1 MWICADLLA
10 LADWVLCE
18 LLWTSGSTP
27 GRTSGTSC
35 VAVSAHSHLHR
46 RDGFD
51 SDLSCWG
58 SFGVIG
64 LPRIT
69 SIGESDDGGVYLSH
83 LHLRGVRLRR
93 EGGWGPLPLFPTGR
107 VSLGE
112 VACGLGSA
120 SHSSHECTTRFSVE
134 TGIFGGDLPLLHV
147 PVRLG
152 ATSSFGRFSTPRR
165 SAG

>member
-1 MWICADLLA
+1 MRAALDFRIDSGANFLFEMWDG
-10 LADWVLCE
+10 LCSFSSAPTRRTRLRFE
-18 LLWTSGSTP
+18 L
-27 GRTSGTSC
+27 R
-35 VAVSAHSHLHR
+35 AVSRSYWTASDHL
-46 RDGFD
+46 
-51 SDLSCWG
+51 
-58 SFGVIG
+58 
-64 LPRIT
+64 
-69 SIGESDDGGVYLSH
+69 IGESDDGGVYLSH

-152 ATSSFGRFSTPRR
+152 ATSSFGRLSTPRR